1 MDEQLSLDELNRRL
15 AEIQELL
22 LDIDPR
28 DFAARY
34 ELKVEQDRLR
44 RLTRRY
50 AKERDLDRTSED
62 LMSELRARES
72 ALDQIRE
79 KMVSA
84 AAQAGGGGGGSG
96 SFEGPLDAFK
106 INNSLLKGTE
116 ADKLMQRIARLQT
129 ILRERGE
136 L

>member
-50 AKERDLDRTSED
+50 AKERDLDRSSED

-106 INNSLLKGTE
+106 INNALLKGTE

>member
-1 MDEQLSLDELNRRL
+1 MDEQLSLDELNRGL
-15 AEIQELL
+15 AEIQDLL
-22 LDIDPR
+22 LEVDSG

-34 ELKVEQDRLR
+34 ELKLEQDRLR
-44 RLTRRY
+44 RLTRRF
-50 AKERDLDRTSED
+50 AQERDLERTSED

-79 KMVSA
+79 KMVNA

-106 INNSLLKGTE
+106 INIALLEETE
-116 ADKLMQRIARLQT
+116 AEKIMQRIARLQT
-129 ILRERGE
+129 ILRERGD